1 MSSDQQQKAR
11 ETARQRFV
19 RLANKRVV
27 KAIKAIQL
35 VGNLSSAGYQYDER
49 DVNKIF
55 DAIQTEVD
63 QARSKFSKR
72 EKGNIVF
79 SLNEE

>member
-1 MSSDQQQKAR
+1 MEANATNKPQE

-27 KAIKAIQL
+27 KVIKAIQL
-35 VGNLSSAGYQYDER
+35 IGNLSSRAYQYDDK
-49 DVNKIF
+49 DVDKIF

-63 QARSKFSKR
+63 QARSKFLKR
-72 EKGNIVF
+72 EKSGIVF
-79 SLNEE
+79 SLE

>member
-1 MSSDQQQKAR
+1 MSSDQQHKAR
-11 ETARQRFV
+11 ETARQKFV

-35 VGNLSSAGYQYDER
+35 IGNLSSSAYQYDER

-72 EKGNIVF
+72 EKSSIVF
-79 SLNEE
+79 SLE

>member
-1 MSSDQQQKAR
+1 
-11 ETARQRFV
+11 
-19 RLANKRVV
+19 VV

-35 VGNLSSAGYQYDER
+35 IGNLSSRAYQYDEK
-49 DVNKIF
+49 DVEKIF

-72 EKGNIVF
+72 EKGGIIF
-79 SLNEE
+79 SLE

>member
-19 RLANKRVV
+19 RLATKRVV

-35 VGNLSSAGYQYDER
+35 VGNLSGAAYQYDER

-72 EKGNIVF
+72 EKGKIVF